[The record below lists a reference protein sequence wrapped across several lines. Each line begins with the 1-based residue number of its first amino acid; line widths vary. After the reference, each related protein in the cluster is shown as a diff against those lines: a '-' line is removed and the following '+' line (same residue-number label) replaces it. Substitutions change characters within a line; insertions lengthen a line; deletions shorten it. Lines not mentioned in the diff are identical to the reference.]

1 MINGDRWDGKYKG
14 DCFTDE
20 PVFKF
25 KSQSYAI
32 WGYLEYDVII
42 NFQTCPRSRP
52 VRSMYWLLK
61 CYCINSG
68 KYFFVLSE
76 KLCSRNMNA
85 LCETY
90 PIPLAYRSCRLFWVH
105 ALALFQIGK
114 HSGGQAETIRT
125 SGITLLGHINRCIY
139 HILQGCVTC
148 TRTIPLIVRE
158 ITLKYNNMVNQFHKS
173 HNAPDSHPTT
183 HHSEQKHAHFCSE
196 WWIAGFGTSDL

>member
-1 MINGDRWDGKYKG
+1 MVNIKG
-14 DCFTDE
+14 TVLQTSPSSSSNPKVMQFEGIWNMMSSSTFRHAPAADLLGACIDFW
-20 PVFKF
+20 
-25 KSQSYAI
+25 SAI
-32 WGYLEYDVII
+32 VLIQENITSCYRKNCVQEIWTHFVKHTL
-42 NFQTCPRSRP
+42 SL
-52 VRSMYWLLK
+52 WLIDHVG
-61 CYCINSG
+61 CI
-68 KYFFVLSE
+68 
-76 KLCSRNMNA
+76 
-85 LCETY
+85 
-90 PIPLAYRSCRLFWVH
+90 WVH